1 MDDCTVPQGSLF
13 SSILN
18 STLTCVSTVF
28 KKKCLFLYFLC
39 AIDGDGPL
47 LFSLFLS
54 LSCWASCHNLWFLAD
69 GCSECFPEWKYH
81 SGGSKAATLHRQP
94 APWCNKYFYPYTC
107 SVFLYYCFYYCGVW
121 VCVPKVHEVNVSWF
135 TYLTFLIFSLV
146 LKLIVQAFHRA
157 FSQNG
162 VLKTFFS

>member
-1 MDDCTVPQGSLF
+1 MYL
-13 SSILN
+13 LY
-18 STLTCVSTVF
+18 L

-39 AIDGDGPL
+39 AVDGDGPL

>member
-1 MDDCTVPQGSLF
+1 MVLRKVGRSGCSEGNLSISSPLTKVAVLTGVAEAVRRGYGWTCDPSGSSVFF
-13 SSILN
+13 SSKCKQL
-18 STLTCVSTVF
+18 LPVYLLY

-39 AIDGDGPL
+39 VIDGMVL
-47 LFSLFLS
+47 SLVLS

-121 VCVPKVHEVNVSWF
+121 VCVPKVHEINIS
-135 TYLTFLIFSLV
+135 
-146 LKLIVQAFHRA
+146 
-157 FSQNG
+157 
-162 VLKTFFS
+162 